1 MHRKRGNKYKK
12 LLRDSKGHK
21 NKHIFTEQSSG
32 GQRAAGREARRLE
45 KKNLVPGAGQFHG
58 MPELKSIFIQIEHV
72 LW

>member
-32 GQRAAGREARRLE
+32 GQRAAGREARRLV
-45 KKNLVPGAGQFHG
+45 KAKPSFWCWSAYGRQ
-58 MPELKSIFIQIEHV
+58 S
-72 LW
+72 

>member
-21 NKHIFTEQSSG
+21 NKHTFTEQSSG

-45 KKNLVPGAGQFHG
+45 RKT
-58 MPELKSIFIQIEHV
+58 
-72 LW
+72 